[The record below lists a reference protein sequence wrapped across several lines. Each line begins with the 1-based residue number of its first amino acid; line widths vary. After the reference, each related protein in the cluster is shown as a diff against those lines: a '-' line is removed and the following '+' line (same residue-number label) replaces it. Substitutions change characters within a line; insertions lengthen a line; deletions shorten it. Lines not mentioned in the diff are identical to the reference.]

1 MTAHVFFRWLMFSC
15 FSRYSMFTGT
25 INSTEL
31 RCHGGSSS
39 QAGRGSSRS
48 RRLSMQEAMGEQ
60 QERFREGLRQ

>member
-1 MTAHVFFRWLMFSC
+1 
-15 FSRYSMFTGT
+15 MFTGT